1 MWAPTTPTC
10 TSIGHENR
18 YVSAYFHP
26 EPHDDSP
33 WQMSSSALEKNPRR
47 WTFDIPE
54 YRLQLGSDGA
64 QTLDLVVSGRVSQA
78 RGGPVAGFFEQVAP
92 LYYS

>member
-1 MWAPTTPTC
+1 
-10 TSIGHENR
+10 
-18 YVSAYFHP
+18 
-26 EPHDDSP
+26 
-33 WQMSSSALEKNPRR
+33 MSSSAVEKNRRR
-47 WTFDIPE
+47 WAFDISE

-64 QTLDLVVSGRVSQA
+64 LTLDLVVGGRVSQA